1 MIEHVERINNSK
13 TNHHYLSH
21 NIQNELILLLA
32 SRIKSQMISKINN
45 AKYFSVI
52 LDCTPDASHQEQMT
66 LILRCVDNSSGSYKV
81 EEFFI
86 QFLKV
91 DDTTGFGLFESTKRW
106 SILKE
111 NLKNLTFKQLST
123 TRWESRIESIK
134 AIRFQIA
141 DIREALFQVSDE
153 DNDPCI
159 QGEAKSLA
167 MNELSSFEFVL
178 SIVIW
183 YDILH
188 VVNLVSKNFQSK
200 DMLIDVAMEG
210 VKGLASYFRKY
221 RDDGFENAMITA
233 KEIAAENDID
243 PVFSKNRFRTQYF
256 LSIVDQAIV
265 SLDKR
270 FEQYQLYENV
280 FGFLFNSS
288 KLQSLYDSHLKSCC
302 INLESA
308 LRKDELLDVNGYD
321 MFMELKLLRDYRYRI
336 LLTIP
341 ITVASTERSFSKL
354 KLLKSYLR
362 TTMTQDRLNGLALIA
377 IENDLLERID
387 MESLIDDFASN
398 HVQRTTLFTN
408 K

>member
-1 MIEHVERINNSK
+1 MIEHVERINNGK

-52 LDCTPDASHQEQMT
+52 LDCTPDTSHQEQMT

-159 QGEAKSLA
+159 QSEAKSLA

-243 PVFSKNRFRTQYF
+243 PVFSKKRVVRRKRHFDEIEGHDISLSVEEEFRTQYF
-256 LSIVDQAIV
+256 LFIVDQAIV

-288 KLQSLYDSHLKSCC
+288 KLQSLDDSHLKSCC

-308 LRKDELLDVNGYD
+308 LRKDELLDVKGYD
-321 MFMELKLLRDYRYRI
+321 MFMELNY
-336 LLTIP
+336 
-341 ITVASTERSFSKL
+341 
-354 KLLKSYLR
+354 
-362 TTMTQDRLNGLALIA
+362 
-377 IENDLLERID
+377 
-387 MESLIDDFASN
+387 
-398 HVQRTTLFTN
+398 
-408 K
+408 